1 MFFFVFFLLQIA
13 MHVYIIYCNTSNCV
27 DWRLH
32 FWFGFSLSL
41 SLSLS
46 LSHLSNLLSEGEN
59 RLVITVIIMYLSVVF
74 VQMWVY
80 GVSNV
85 VAGDEGP
92 SDCRR
97 PQPLSRAQLHT
108 AGTGVDCLQVGA

>member
-1 MFFFVFFLLQIA
+1 
-13 MHVYIIYCNTSNCV
+13 MHVYIIYCNIGTSV

-32 FWFGFSLSL
+32 FWFTCFANKILSL
-41 SLSLS
+41 F
-46 LSHLSNLLSEGEN
+46 NLLGEGEN
-59 RLVITVIIMYLSVVF
+59 RVVTAVIIIYLSVVF

-85 VAGDEGP
+85 VAGNEGP

-97 PQPLSRAQLHT
+97 PQPLSRAQLHI